1 VSLKSLSSKLYFAIA
16 ALALVLWMFGVSGG
30 TILTVVLVAS
40 MLAMHAGGHGG
51 HGSSTP
57 HAGAGAEAGTH
68 HPAHGFRGDAT
79 LEASPQTAPDRAA
92 PPKPKSGC
100 H

>member
-1 VSLKSLSSKLYFAIA
+1 MSLKSRSSKLYFAIA

-51 HGSSTP
+51 HGGHGSSTT
-57 HAGAGAEAGTH
+57 HIGTEEGTH
-68 HPAHGFRGDAT
+68 HPEHGVRRDGTLDA
-79 LEASPQTAPDRAA
+79 SQ
-92 PPKPKSGC
+92 
-100 H
+100 

>member
-1 VSLKSLSSKLYFAIA
+1 VSLKSRSSKLYFAIA

-30 TILTVVLVAS
+30 TILTVVLIAS

-57 HAGAGAEAGTH
+57 HTGAEAGT

-79 LEASPQTAPDRAA
+79 LEASPRTAPDRAA